1 MRGIWW
7 GWAVTDARISPD
19 VLLQQASV
27 WQQDGDTERAE
38 AAYRRVLSMDPT
50 NADAMNLLAL
60 VHHEHGDREQAIRLL
75 RAAISIHPAARYY
88 TNLGVILAAH
98 GDRTG
103 SVAAYRQAVAHNAKS
118 MNAWPGVIFSMD
130 LHPHAS
136 PETRLADRRAFNAQ
150 HCAALTAAAVPHTNR
165 VDPERR
171 LRVGYIS
178 ADFRD
183 HSASMV
189 FSPVLAGHDH
199 EAVEVY
205 CYWQQESEPDE
216 ITERIRGYADHWR
229 VVNMLSDDA
238 LAELIRADEIDVLV
252 DLSGYSNGN
261 RLLMLARKPA
271 PIIMT
276 GWGHVT
282 GLGIDA
288 SDYILADAVC
298 APPEHAGLYHE
309 RVLHLPCVVAYDA
322 REPYPGV
329 VAPPAQ
335 NNGHITFGYLGRAN
349 KTSDTVWAAW
359 AEILRRVPHSRLI
372 LKGADYLDTA
382 YRARVAEF
390 FVSLRIS
397 SHRVEMRGPT
407 PRAHHMSVYG
417 EIDIAL
423 DPFPQGGGVTTLE
436 SCLMGVP
443 SVALLGDYLNARI
456 APSILTTLGHS
467 EMVAASVPE
476 YVDLAVQMAERGT
489 TLRDRMRL
497 RQTLL
502 SSVICDARGYARNVE
517 AAYRAAWRDWCS
529 TEAAN
534 GAGLYLVSA

>member
-1 MRGIWW
+1 MIDPH
-7 GWAVTDARISPD
+7 VSPD

-27 WQQDGDTERAE
+27 WQQDGELERAE
-38 AAYRRVLSMDPT
+38 AAYRRVLSLDPV
-50 NADAMNLLAL
+50 NPDAMNLLAL

-75 RAAISIHPAARYY
+75 RTAIAIRPAARYY

-118 MNAWPGVIFSMD
+118 ALAWPGVVFSMD

-136 PETRLADRRAFNAQ
+136 PQVRLADRRAFNAQ
-150 HCAALTAAAVPHTNR
+150 HCAALTAAALPHTNDP
-165 VDPERR
+165 DPERR

-178 ADFRD
+178 ADFRE

-189 FSPVLAGHDH
+189 FSPVLEGHDH
-199 EAVEVY
+199 RNVEVF
-205 CYWQQESEPDE
+205 CYWQQEGEADE
-216 ITERIRGYADHWR
+216 ITERLMGYADHWR
-229 VVNMLSDDA
+229 VVNTMSDEA
-238 LAELIRADEIDVLV
+238 LADLIRDDDIDILV

-288 SDYILADAVC
+288 ADYILADPVC

-309 RVLHLPCVVAYDA
+309 RVLHLPCVVGYEP
-322 REPYPGV
+322 REPYPGIV
-329 VAPPAQ
+329 SPPALT
-335 NNGHITFGYLGRAN
+335 NGYITFGYLGRAN
-349 KTSDTVWAAW
+349 KTGESVWAAW

-372 LKGADYLDTA
+372 LKGADYLDTV

-397 SHRVEMRGPT
+397 SHRVEMRGPS
-407 PRAHHMSVYG
+407 PRAHHLSVYG

-456 APSILTTLGHS
+456 APSILTTLGHG
-467 EMVAASVPE
+467 EMVAASVPA
-476 YVDLAVQMAERGT
+476 YIDRAVQMAERGT
-489 TLRDRMRL
+489 TLQDRMQL

-502 SSVICDARGYARNVE
+502 SSLLCDPVRYASAVE
-517 AAYRAAWRDWCS
+517 QAYRTAWRDWCAGQS
-529 TEAAN
+529 RQDGEAARRLAFSFV
-534 GAGLYLVSA
+534 GSD

>member
-1 MRGIWW
+1 MTNAIEP
-7 GWAVTDARISPD
+7 S

-27 WQQDGDTERAE
+27 WQQDGETERAE

-50 NADAMNLLAL
+50 NPDAMNLLAL
-60 VHHEHGDREQAIRLL
+60 VHHEHGDRVTAIRLL
-75 RAAISIHPAARYY
+75 RAAISIRPAARYY

-118 MNAWPGVIFSMD
+118 ANAWPGVIFSMD

-136 PETRLADRRAFNAQ
+136 PHTRLADRRAFNAQ
-150 HCAALTAAAVPHTNR
+150 HCAALTAAAPPHDNDR
-165 VDPERR
+165 NPERR
-171 LRVGYIS
+171 LKVGYIT
-178 ADFRD
+178 ADFRE

-189 FSPVLAGHDH
+189 FSPVLKGHDH
-199 EAVEVY
+199 GAVEVY
-205 CYWQQESEPDE
+205 CYWQQESEPDDV
-216 ITERIRGYADHWR
+216 TERIKGYADHWR
-229 VVNMLSDDA
+229 VVNELSDEA
-238 LAELIRADEIDVLV
+238 LAEMIRADGIDILI

-288 SDYILADAVC
+288 SDYILADAVT
-298 APPEHAGLYHE
+298 APAEHAGLYHE
-309 RVLHLPCVVAYDA
+309 RALQLPCIVAYEA
-322 REPYPGV
+322 REPYPGI
-329 VAPPAQ
+329 VAPPAEQ
-335 NNGHITFGYLGRAN
+335 NGYITFGYLGRAN
-349 KTSDTVWAAW
+349 KTSDAVWAAW
-359 AEILRRVPHSRLI
+359 AEILHRVPYSRLI
-372 LKGADYLDTA
+372 LKGADYLDTV

-397 SHRVEMRGPT
+397 SHRVEMRGAS
-407 PRAHHMSVYG
+407 PRAHHMGVYG

-443 SVALLGDYLNARI
+443 SVALMGDYLNARI
-456 APSILTTLGHS
+456 APSILTTLGHGDW
-467 EMVAASVPE
+467 VASSVPE
-476 YVDLAVQMAERGT
+476 YIDLAVNMAARGT
-489 TLRDRMRL
+489 RLRDRMSL
-497 RQTLL
+497 RQRLL
-502 SSVICDARGYARNVE
+502 SSVICDSAAYARSVE
-517 AAYRAAWRDWCS
+517 AAYLQAWQDWCLS
-529 TEAAN
+529 QSEAGDRAS
-534 GAGLYLVSA
+534 LYLVSA